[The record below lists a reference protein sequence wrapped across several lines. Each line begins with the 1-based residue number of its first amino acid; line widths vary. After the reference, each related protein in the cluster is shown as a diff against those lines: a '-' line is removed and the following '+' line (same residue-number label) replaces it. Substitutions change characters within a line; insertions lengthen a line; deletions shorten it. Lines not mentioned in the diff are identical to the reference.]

1 MLVCTVLTPNKNF
14 ISLHVLTPAARHPDI
29 GYANAGYQN
38 ETFVDAFVNYGKIL
52 LANFADRVPIW
63 VTFNEPLLY
72 AFNFQGVDNVI
83 HAHAQVYRFYHE
95 ELKATG
101 KMSLKLNDN
110 FGVPKNPKNNSDVE
124 AANRFNEMQ
133 LAFFANP
140 IFLGKQYPDSILHTL
155 PGARQLNK
163 TELKFIGQTADF
175 FAIDP
180 YTATVVSPADEG
192 ITACVANKSST
203 NSLFPYCVNQDTKN
217 VYGWNIGYRS
227 GGYTTCH

>member
-1 MLVCTVLTPNKNF
+1 M
-14 ISLHVLTPAARHPDI
+14 
-29 GYANAGYQN
+29 
-38 ETFVDAFVNYGKIL
+38 
-52 LANFADRVPIW
+52 
-63 VTFNEPLLY
+63 
-72 AFNFQGVDNVI
+72 I
-83 HAHAQVYRFYHE
+83 HAHSQVYRFYHE

-110 FGVPKNPKNNSDVE
+110 FGVPKNPKNAGDIL

-140 IFLGKQYPDSILHTL
+140 IFLGEQYPDSILRTL

-163 TELKFIGQTADF
+163 TELKYIGHTADF

-192 ITACVANKSST
+192 ISACVANTSSS
-203 NSLFPYCVNQDTKN
+203 NSLFPYCVNQETKN

-227 GGYTTCH
+227 GESPIYWSRFAWFGTSY

>member
-1 MLVCTVLTPNKNF
+1 M
-14 ISLHVLTPAARHPDI
+14 
-29 GYANAGYQN
+29 
-38 ETFVDAFVNYGKIL
+38 DAFVTYGKIL

-63 VTFNEPLLY
+63 ITFNEPLLY
-72 AFNFQGVDNVI
+72 AFNFQGVNNVI
-83 HAHAQVYRFYHE
+83 HAHSQVYRFYHE

-110 FGVPKNPKNNSDVE
+110 FGVPKNPKNAGDIL

-140 IFLGKQYPDSILHTL
+140 IFLGEQYPDSILRTL

-163 TELKFIGQTADF
+163 TELKYIGHTADF

-192 ITACVANKSST
+192 ISACVANTSSS
-203 NSLFPYCVNQDTKN
+203 NSLFPYCVNQETKN

-227 GGYTTCH
+227 GESPIYWSRFAWFGTSY